1 MSDVLATPAQVS
13 RVWPGAGGA
22 VSSSVSRL
30 LVHHWIPKMSI
41 SIWVSCV
48 SDLMD
53 WQSGCGAGGHSQL
66 QPPREGGTEG
76 GKVWEGEERRD
87 E

>member
-1 MSDVLATPAQVS
+1 MLSELISHKIIEDVGPSVLATPAQVS
-13 RVWPGAGGA
+13 RVGPGAGAGGA
-22 VSSSVSRL
+22 VSSRVSRL

-53 WQSGCGAGGHSQL
+53 WQSGCGAGGKYRAQ
-66 QPPREGGTEG
+66 
-76 GKVWEGEERRD
+76 
-87 E
+87 